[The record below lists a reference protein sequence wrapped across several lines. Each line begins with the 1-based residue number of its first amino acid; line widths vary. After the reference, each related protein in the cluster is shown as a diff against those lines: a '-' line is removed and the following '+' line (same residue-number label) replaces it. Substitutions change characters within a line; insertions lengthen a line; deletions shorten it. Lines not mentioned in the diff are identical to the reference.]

1 MISVLYTQI
10 GKKLPG
16 HIMVLCLAKMPDAVR
31 SRISRYRRWEDQQA
45 GICGKLLLAE
55 GLRRYGYPPEYL
67 QHLAWDVRERPF
79 LDGKIDFNISHSG
92 KYVVCALTSKGKV
105 GIDIE
110 KIKPI
115 NIDNFR
121 TQMTCEQWQSIMESE
136 NRLGT
141 FFDLWTQKEAAA
153 KVDGRGIAIP
163 LSGIIIKGN
172 KACIENAAWEVRKM
186 KIADGYACHLT
197 TNVSDATIYMEK
209 ISCLPADED

>member
-10 GKKLPG
+10 GKKLPE
-16 HIMVLCLAKMPDAVR
+16 HIMTLCLAKMPDAVR

-45 GICGKLLLAE
+45 GVYGKLLLAE

-79 LDGKIDFNISHSG
+79 LDGKIDFNISHSRE
-92 KYVVCALTSKGKV
+92 YVVCALTSKGKV

-110 KIKPI
+110 KIEPI
-115 NIDNFR
+115 NIDNFQ

-136 NRLGT
+136 NRLRT
-141 FFDLWTQKEAAA
+141 FFELWTQKEAVA

-163 LSGIIIKGN
+163 LSGIVIKEN

-186 KIADGYACHLT
+186 KIADGYACHIA
-197 TNVSDATIYMEK
+197 TNEADAKICMEK
-209 ISCLPADED
+209 ISYFPADED